1 MKKIKTTLVY
11 FLAAVTL
18 VVAACEKSP
27 SVQGGSSDN
36 GDSWAP
42 YYDLT
47 GLTVDGKFPIVAWTG
62 ITAEESEY
70 KMDIMRDCGINVYL
84 GWYDTVEEVIMTLD
98 NAQEAG
104 VKAILSCNDIL
115 YHPAEFVPKVMSHP
129 ALFGYHIEDE
139 PETSE
144 FEMLSQ
150 IVNGILKVDDSHP
163 CYINLYPNWAW
174 GDIDSYRYKLNA
186 FLTKV
191 PQRFLSFDHYP
202 IREIYGVS
210 TLREEWYKNLEDIRY
225 VAKAKKVPF
234 WAFALSLSVGDEA
247 EKCPVPTTAE
257 LRLQQFSNLAY
268 GAQGFQ
274 YWTFHGIYRNSKS
287 QIYDRV
293 LQVNKEL
300 QALSKIFLGAEVTDV
315 WHTGAELPYGT
326 KALEKMPDG
335 IKSLVTSNKGAVV
348 SRVKKGSN
356 IYIAIVNKDYQAD
369 MTLDIEFTGKAMKFD
384 SMGYK
389 AEAQSGRTTLSPG
402 NIIVYQIN

>member
-1 MKKIKTTLVY
+1 MSSLYKLSLY

-27 SVQGGSSDN
+27 SVQSGGSDN
-36 GDSWAP
+36 GDSWTP

-62 ITAEESEY
+62 ITAEESDY
-70 KMDIMRDCGINVYL
+70 KMEVMRDCGINVYL

-104 VKAILSCNDIL
+104 VKAILSCGDIL
-115 YHPAEFVPKVMSHP
+115 SNPKVYVPMVMDHP
-129 ALFGYHIEDE
+129 ALLGYHIDDE

-150 IVNGILKVDDSHP
+150 IVNGILKVDDTHP

-247 EKCPVPTTAE
+247 EKCPIPTTAE
-257 LRLQQFSNLAY
+257 LRLQHFSNLAY

-274 YWTFHGIYRNSKS
+274 YWTFHGIYRTSKS

-326 KALEKMPDG
+326 KALEKMPEG
-335 IKSLVTSNKGAVV
+335 IKSLVTSDKGAVV
-348 SRVKKGSN
+348 SRVVKDSN
-356 IYIAIVNKDYQAD
+356 TYIAIVNKDYQAD
-369 MTLDIEFTGKAMKFD
+369 MTLDIEFSGKAMKFD
-384 SMGYK
+384 NMGYK
-389 AEAQSGRTTLSPG
+389 AEAQSERVTLSPG

>member
-1 MKKIKTTLVY
+1 MSSVYKLSLY

-27 SVQGGSSDN
+27 SVQSGGSDN
-36 GDSWAP
+36 GDSWTP

-62 ITAEESEY
+62 ITAEESDY
-70 KMDIMRDCGINVYL
+70 KMEVMRDCGINVYL

-104 VKAILSCNDIL
+104 VKAILSCDDIL

-139 PETSE
+139 PETNE

-150 IVNGILKVDDSHP
+150 IVNGILKVDDTHP

-247 EKCPVPTTAE
+247 EKCPIPTTAE

-274 YWTFHGIYRNSKS
+274 YWTFHGIYRTSKS

-326 KALEKMPDG
+326 KALEKMPEG
-335 IKSLVTSNKGAVV
+335 IKSLVTSDKGAVV
-348 SRVKKGSN
+348 SRVVKGSN
-356 IYIAIVNKDYQAD
+356 TYIAIVNKDYQAD

-384 SMGYK
+384 NMGYK
-389 AEAQSGRTTLSPG
+389 AEAQSERVTLSPG

>member
-1 MKKIKTTLVY
+1 MSSLYKLSLY

-27 SVQGGSSDN
+27 SVQSGGSDN
-36 GDSWAP
+36 GDSWTP

-62 ITAEESEY
+62 ITAEESDY
-70 KMDIMRDCGINVYL
+70 KMEVMRDCGINVYL
-84 GWYDTVEEVIMTLD
+84 GWYNTVEEVIMTLD

-104 VKAILSCNDIL
+104 VKAILSCDDIL

-139 PETSE
+139 PETNE

-150 IVNGILKVDDSHP
+150 IVNGILKVDDTHP

-247 EKCPVPTTAE
+247 EKCPIPTTAE

-274 YWTFHGIYRNSKS
+274 YWTFHGIYRTSKS

-300 QALSKIFLGAEVTDV
+300 QALSKNFLGAEVTDV

-326 KALEKMPDG
+326 RALEKMPEG
-335 IKSLVTSNKGAVV
+335 IKSLATSDKGAVV
-348 SRVKKGSN
+348 SRVVKGSN
-356 IYIAIVNKDYQAD
+356 TYIAIVNKDYQAD
-369 MTLDIEFTGKAMKFD
+369 MTLDIEFSGKAMKFD
-384 SMGYK
+384 NMGYK
-389 AEAQSGRTTLSPG
+389 AEAQSERVTLSPG

>member
-1 MKKIKTTLVY
+1 
-11 FLAAVTL
+11 
-18 VVAACEKSP
+18 
-27 SVQGGSSDN
+27 
-36 GDSWAP
+36 
-42 YYDLT
+42 
-47 GLTVDGKFPIVAWTG
+47 
-62 ITAEESEY
+62 
-70 KMDIMRDCGINVYL
+70 
-84 GWYDTVEEVIMTLD
+84 
-98 NAQEAG
+98 
-104 VKAILSCNDIL
+104 
-115 YHPAEFVPKVMSHP
+115 
-129 ALFGYHIEDE
+129 
-139 PETSE
+139 
-144 FEMLSQ
+144 
-150 IVNGILKVDDSHP
+150 
-163 CYINLYPNWAW
+163 
-174 GDIDSYRYKLNA
+174 
-186 FLTKV
+186 V

-225 VAKAKKVPF
+225 VAKAKKLPI

-247 EKCPVPTTAE
+247 ERCPIPTTAE

-335 IKSLVTSNKGAVV
+335 IKSLVTSDKGAVV

-402 NIIVYQIN
+402 NIIVYQIK

>member
-1 MKKIKTTLVY
+1 
-11 FLAAVTL
+11 
-18 VVAACEKSP
+18 
-27 SVQGGSSDN
+27 
-36 GDSWAP
+36 
-42 YYDLT
+42 
-47 GLTVDGKFPIVAWTG
+47 
-62 ITAEESEY
+62 
-70 KMDIMRDCGINVYL
+70 
-84 GWYDTVEEVIMTLD
+84 
-98 NAQEAG
+98 
-104 VKAILSCNDIL
+104 
-115 YHPAEFVPKVMSHP
+115 MSHP

-150 IVNGILKVDDSHP
+150 IVNGILKVDDTHP

-210 TLREEWYKNLEDIRY
+210 SLREEWYKNLEDIRY

-247 EKCPVPTTAE
+247 EKCPIPTTAE

-274 YWTFHGIYRNSKS
+274 YWTFHGIYRSSKS

-335 IKSLVTSNKGAVV
+335 IKSLVTGDKGAVV
-348 SRVKKGSN
+348 SRVIKGSN
-356 IYIAIVNKDYQAD
+356 TYIAIVNKDYQAD

-384 SMGYK
+384 NMGYK
-389 AEAQSGRTTLSPG
+389 AEAQSERVTLSPG

>member
-1 MKKIKTTLVY
+1 MSSLYKLSLY

-27 SVQGGSSDN
+27 SVQSGGSDN
-36 GDSWAP
+36 GDSWTP

-62 ITAEESEY
+62 ITAEESDY
-70 KMDIMRDCGINVYL
+70 KMEVMRDCGINVYL

-104 VKAILSCNDIL
+104 VKAILSCGDIL
-115 YHPAEFVPKVMSHP
+115 SNPKVYVPMVMDHP
-129 ALFGYHIEDE
+129 ALLGYHIEDE

-150 IVNGILKVDDSHP
+150 IVNGILKVDDTHP

-247 EKCPVPTTAE
+247 EKCPIPTTAE
-257 LRLQQFSNLAY
+257 LRLQHFSNLAY

-274 YWTFHGIYRNSKS
+274 YWTFHGIYRTSKS

-326 KALEKMPDG
+326 KALEKMPEG
-335 IKSLVTSNKGAVV
+335 IKSLVTSDKGAVV
-348 SRVKKGSN
+348 SRVVKGSN
-356 IYIAIVNKDYQAD
+356 TYIAIVNKDYQAD
-369 MTLDIEFTGKAMKFD
+369 MTLDIEFSGKAMKFD
-384 SMGYK
+384 NMGYK
-389 AEAQSGRTTLSPG
+389 AEAQSERVTLSPG

>member
-27 SVQGGSSDN
+27 SVQEGSSGEGDN
-36 GDSWAP
+36 WTP

-47 GLTVDGKFPIVAWTG
+47 GLTVDGKFPIIAWTG
-62 ITAEESEY
+62 ITAQESEY

-104 VKAILSCNDIL
+104 VKAILSCDDIL
-115 YHPAEFVPKVMSHP
+115 YHPAEFVPKVMGHP

-150 IVNGILKVDDSHP
+150 IVNGILKVDDTHP

-186 FLTKV
+186 FLSTV

-225 VAKAKKVPF
+225 VAKAKKLPI

-247 EKCPVPTTAE
+247 ERCPIPTTAE

-274 YWTFHGIYRNSKS
+274 YWTFHGIYRTSKS

-326 KALEKMPDG
+326 KALEKMPEG
-335 IKSLVTSNKGAVV
+335 IKSLATSDKGAVV
-348 SRVKKGSN
+348 SRVVKGSN
-356 IYIAIVNKDYQAD
+356 TYIAIVNKDYQAD

-384 SMGYK
+384 NMGFK

>member
-1 MKKIKTTLVY
+1 MSNIRRYTLY
-11 FLAAVTL
+11 LLAAVAL
-18 VVAACEKSP
+18 MVAACEKSQTG
-27 SVQGGSSDN
+27 QGGKTQEDDN
-36 GDSWAP
+36 WAP

-62 ITAEESEY
+62 ITAQESEY
-70 KMDIMRDCGINVYL
+70 KMEIMRDCGINVYL

-98 NAQEAG
+98 NAQKVG
-104 VKAILSCNDIL
+104 VKAILSCDDIL
-115 YHPAEFVPKVMSHP
+115 YQPAEFVPKVMNHP

-150 IVNGILKVDDSHP
+150 IVGGILKVDDTHP

-186 FLTKV
+186 FLSTV

-202 IREIYGVS
+202 VREIDGVS
-210 TLREEWYKNLEDIRY
+210 ALRPEWYKNLEDVRY
-225 VAKAKKVPF
+225 VAKAKKLPI
-234 WAFALSLSVGDEA
+234 WAFALSLSSGVGSEWY
-247 EKCPVPTTAE
+247 PVPTTAE
-257 LRLQQFSNLAY
+257 LRLQQFSNLVY

-274 YWTFHGIYRNSKS
+274 YWTFHGIYRTSKS

-326 KALEKMPDG
+326 KALSELPKG
-335 IKSLVTSNKGAVV
+335 ISKLETSEVGAVV
-348 SRVKKGSN
+348 SRVVKEGKT
-356 IYIAIVNKDYQAD
+356 YIAIVNKDYKND
-369 MTLDIEFTGKAMKFD
+369 MTLDIAFADKATKID
-384 SMGYK
+384 NMGFK
-389 AEAQSGRTTLSPG
+389 GEAKSEIVTVSPG
-402 NIIVYQIN
+402 NIIIYQIH

>member
-1 MKKIKTTLVY
+1 MSRVYKLSLY

-27 SVQGGSSDN
+27 SVQSGGSDN
-36 GDSWAP
+36 GDSWTP

-62 ITAEESEY
+62 ITAEESDY
-70 KMDIMRDCGINVYL
+70 KMEVMRDCGINVYL

-104 VKAILSCNDIL
+104 VKAILSCDDIL

-150 IVNGILKVDDSHP
+150 IVNGILKVDDTHP

-247 EKCPVPTTAE
+247 EKCPIPTTAE

-274 YWTFHGIYRNSKS
+274 YWTFHGIYRTSKS

-335 IKSLVTSNKGAVV
+335 IKSLVTGDKGAVV
-348 SRVKKGSN
+348 SRVIKGSN
-356 IYIAIVNKDYQAD
+356 TYIAIVNKDYQAD
-369 MTLDIEFTGKAMKFD
+369 MTLDIEFSGKAMKFD
-384 SMGYK
+384 NMGYK
-389 AEAQSGRTTLSPG
+389 AEAQSERVTLSPG

>member
-1 MKKIKTTLVY
+1 MKITNDVIYIGVDDKDIDLFESQYIVENGIAYNSYLILDEKI
-11 FLAAVTL
+11 AVM
-18 VVAACEKSP
+18 
-27 SVQGGSSDN
+27 D
-36 GDSWAP
+36 
-42 YYDLT
+42 
-47 GLTVDGKFPIVAWTG
+47 TVDKRKT
-62 ITAEESEY
+62 
-70 KMDIMRDCGINVYL
+70 D
-84 GWYDTVEEVIMTLD
+84 
-98 NAQEAG
+98 
-104 VKAILSCNDIL
+104 
-115 YHPAEFVPKVMSHP
+115 
-129 ALFGYHIEDE
+129 
-139 PETSE
+139 
-144 FEMLSQ
+144 
-150 IVNGILKVDDSHP
+150 
-163 CYINLYPNWAW
+163 
-174 GDIDSYRYKLNA
+174 
-186 FLTKV
+186 
-191 PQRFLSFDHYP
+191 
-202 IREIYGVS
+202 
-210 TLREEWYKNLEDIRY
+210 EWYKNLEDIRY
-225 VAKAKKVPF
+225 VAKAKKLPI

-247 EKCPVPTTAE
+247 ERCPIPTTAE

-335 IKSLVTSNKGAVV
+335 IKSLVTSDKGAVV
-348 SRVKKGSN
+348 SRVIKGSN
-356 IYIAIVNKDYQAD
+356 TYIAIVNKDYQAD

>member
-1 MKKIKTTLVY
+1 MSSLYKLSLY

-27 SVQGGSSDN
+27 SVQEGSSGEGGN
-36 GDSWAP
+36 WTP

-47 GLTVDGKFPIVAWTG
+47 GLTVDGKFPIIAWTG
-62 ITAEESEY
+62 ITAQESEY

-104 VKAILSCNDIL
+104 VKAILSCDDIL

-150 IVNGILKVDDSHP
+150 IVNGILKVDDTHP

-247 EKCPVPTTAE
+247 EKCPIPTTAE

-274 YWTFHGIYRNSKS
+274 YWTFHGIYRTSKS

-335 IKSLVTSNKGAVV
+335 IKSLVTGDKGAVV
-348 SRVKKGSN
+348 SRVIKGSKT
-356 IYIAIVNKDYQAD
+356 YIAIVNKDYQAD

-384 SMGYK
+384 NMGYK
-389 AEAQSGRTTLSPG
+389 AEAQSERVTLSPG

>member
-1 MKKIKTTLVY
+1 MSSLYKLSLY

-27 SVQGGSSDN
+27 SVQEGNSGEGDN
-36 GDSWAP
+36 WTP

-62 ITAEESEY
+62 ITAQESEY

-104 VKAILSCNDIL
+104 VKAILSCDDIL

-150 IVNGILKVDDSHP
+150 IVNGILKVDDTHP

-247 EKCPVPTTAE
+247 EKCPIPTTAE

-274 YWTFHGIYRNSKS
+274 YWTFHGIYRTSKS

-335 IKSLVTSNKGAVV
+335 IKSLVTGDKGAVV
-348 SRVKKGSN
+348 SRVIKGSN
-356 IYIAIVNKDYQAD
+356 TYIAIVNKDYQAD

-384 SMGYK
+384 NMGYK
-389 AEAQSGRTTLSPG
+389 AETQSERVTLSPG

>member
-1 MKKIKTTLVY
+1 MSSLYKLSLY

-27 SVQGGSSDN
+27 SVQSGGSDN
-36 GDSWAP
+36 GDSWTP

-62 ITAEESEY
+62 ITAEESDY
-70 KMDIMRDCGINVYL
+70 KMEVMRDCGINVYL

-104 VKAILSCNDIL
+104 VKAILSCGDIL
-115 YHPAEFVPKVMSHP
+115 SNPKVYVPMVMDHP
-129 ALFGYHIEDE
+129 ALLGYHIDDE

-150 IVNGILKVDDSHP
+150 IVNGILKVDDTHP

-247 EKCPVPTTAE
+247 EKCPIPTTAE

-274 YWTFHGIYRNSKS
+274 YWTFHGIYRTSKS

-326 KALEKMPDG
+326 KALEKMPEG
-335 IKSLVTSNKGAVV
+335 IKSLVTSDKGAVV
-348 SRVKKGSN
+348 SRVVKGSN
-356 IYIAIVNKDYQAD
+356 TYIAIVNKDYQAD
-369 MTLDIEFTGKAMKFD
+369 MTLDIEFSGKAMKFD
-384 SMGYK
+384 NMGYK
-389 AEAQSGRTTLSPG
+389 AEAQSERVTLSPG

>member
-1 MKKIKTTLVY
+1 MSSLYKLSLY

-27 SVQGGSSDN
+27 SVQSGGSDN
-36 GDSWAP
+36 GDSWTP

-62 ITAEESEY
+62 ITAEESDY
-70 KMDIMRDCGINVYL
+70 KMEVMRDCGINVYL
-84 GWYDTVEEVIMTLD
+84 GWYNTVEEVIMTLD

-104 VKAILSCNDIL
+104 VKAILSCDDIL

-150 IVNGILKVDDSHP
+150 IVNGILKVDDIHP

-247 EKCPVPTTAE
+247 EKCPIPTTAE

-274 YWTFHGIYRNSKS
+274 YWTFHGIYRTSKS

-326 KALEKMPDG
+326 RALEKMPEG
-335 IKSLVTSNKGAVV
+335 IKSLATSDKGAVV
-348 SRVKKGSN
+348 SRVVKGSN
-356 IYIAIVNKDYQAD
+356 TYIAIVNKDYQAD
-369 MTLDIEFTGKAMKFD
+369 MTLDIEFSGKAMKFD
-384 SMGYK
+384 NMGYK
-389 AEAQSGRTTLSPG
+389 AEAQSERVTLSPG

>member
-1 MKKIKTTLVY
+1 MSSLHKLSLY

-27 SVQGGSSDN
+27 TGQGSAVVDEEN
-36 GDSWAP
+36 WVP

-47 GLTVDGKFPIVAWTG
+47 GLTVDGKFPIIAWTG
-62 ITAEESEY
+62 ITAQESEY
-70 KMDIMRDCGINVYL
+70 KMEIMKDCGINVYL